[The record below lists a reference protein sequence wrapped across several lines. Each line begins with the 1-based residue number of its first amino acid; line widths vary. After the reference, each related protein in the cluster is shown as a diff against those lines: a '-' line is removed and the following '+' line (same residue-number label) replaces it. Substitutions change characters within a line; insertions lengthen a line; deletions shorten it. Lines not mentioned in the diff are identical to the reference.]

1 MKKKNREFI
10 KNMILFAIS
19 NLVPKILS
27 FIMIPIYTKYLTT
40 NDYGY
45 SDLIISTAAFLLP
58 IFTLNLQDAVM
69 KYSLDNSNYKKDI
82 FTIASK
88 IYFIGILLVA
98 LLSIIA
104 SMLNIINLPS
114 YFIVYLIIYYTV
126 SAIHSL
132 FTYFCKGIGKIN
144 IIIYASLAN
153 SLIVVVMNIFLVII
167 LKMGAIGYLLA
178 NILGLLISIIIMFI
192 FAKLYLYWTKEKN
205 RKLAK
210 EMIKFS
216 IPMILSAIG
225 WWINNSID
233 KYFLSL
239 MVSVSVMGIYSIASK
254 IPNMLAIFQSI
265 FNSAWSISAIKEYD
279 PDDKDGFFSNTLILI
294 NMFSTISASILM
306 ITNLLISKILFS
318 GEFFDAWKYVPPL
331 LMSVIFNITS
341 LFFESILLSTNNTK
355 EIGKSSIMGA
365 ATNII
370 LDFILIKFI
379 GAYGASIATMIS
391 FFIVLLFKCFKAQK
405 YIKFKE
411 KISIVF
417 ISYLLLFIQTILA
430 YFGNKFILLEL
441 LILLTLLYLYKN
453 KILVFLKKIKL
464 KYLIKN

>member
-1 MKKKNREFI
+1 MKKKNIEFI

-45 SDLIISTAAFLLP
+45 SDLIISTSALLLP

-69 KYSLDNSNYKKDI
+69 KYSLDNSNDKKNI

-88 IYFIGILLVA
+88 IYLSGILLVS
-98 LLSIIA
+98 LFIFIA

-114 YFIVYLIIYYTV
+114 YFFVYLIIYYTV

-132 FTYFCKGIGKIN
+132 FTYFCKGIEKIN

-153 SLIVVVMNIFLVII
+153 SLVVVTMNIFFVIF
-167 LKMGAIGYLLA
+167 LKMGVTGYLLA

-205 RKLAK
+205 RKLTK

-216 IPMILSAIG
+216 LPMILSAIG

-279 PDDKDGFFSNTLILI
+279 PDDKDGFFSNTLILM
-294 NMFSTISASILM
+294 NMVLTISSSILM
-306 ITNLLISKILFS
+306 ITNIFISKILFS
-318 GEFFDAWKYVPPL
+318 GEFFYAWKYVPPL
-331 LMSVIFNITS
+331 LMSVIFNIIS
-341 LFFESILLSTNNTK
+341 LYFESILLATNNTK
-355 EIGKSSIMGA
+355 EIGKSSIIGA
-365 ATNII
+365 AVNII
-370 LDFILIKFI
+370 LDFILIKYI
-379 GAYGASIATMIS
+379 GAYGAAIATMIS
-391 FFIVLLFKCFKAQK
+391 FFVVMLFKCFKAQK
-405 YIKFKE
+405 YIKYKE
-411 KISIVF
+411 NISIIF
-417 ISYLLLFIQTILA
+417 ISYLLLFIQTIIA
-430 YFGNKFILLEL
+430 YFGNKFILLEVVI
-441 LILLTLLYLYKN
+441 LIILLYLYKN
-453 KILVFLKKIKL
+453 KILLLWEKIKF
-464 KYLIKN
+464 KISKKN